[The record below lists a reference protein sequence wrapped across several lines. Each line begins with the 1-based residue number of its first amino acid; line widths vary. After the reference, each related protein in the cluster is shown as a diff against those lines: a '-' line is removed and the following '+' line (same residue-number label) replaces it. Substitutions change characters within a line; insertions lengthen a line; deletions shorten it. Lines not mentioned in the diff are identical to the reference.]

1 MEQARNEQGKDRNMG
16 KEHKTAQEQG
26 PKDMEQN
33 RKNMTRIDNNTTEKE
48 QGTYTISTR

>member
-26 PKDMEQN
+26 PKDME
-33 RKNMTRIDNNTTEKE
+33 RNTTRTQMGITKK
-48 QGTYTISTR
+48 